1 MNTWIVG
8 RRPIGLFEYDYES
21 TSDPLYSG
29 EQVHP
34 NFSVMNSANISHDIQ
49 VFFYKAHIF
58 AGQARPAER
67 SISDFAWLT
76 KEEIEPY
83 VDNEYWLGTKDMLS
97 DF

>member
-1 MNTWIVG
+1 MSLHQILYIRE
-8 RRPIGLFEYDYES
+8 RRS
-21 TSDPLYSG
+21 ARA
-29 EQVHP
+29 
-34 NFSVMNSANISHDIQ
+34 FSVMNSANIPYGLQ

-58 AGQARPAER
+58 AGQARPAEK

-83 VDNEYWLGTKDMLS
+83 VDKEYWLGTRDMLS